1 MTVTANVQNHE
12 INELFTNGI
21 IELVEYAAWIAML
34 NNTFE
39 IGEELHKNKEILRIR
54 FCTKTSTNVPNEA
67 IIIIVFI
74 FRIKSDET
82 VLLSMPTEVTRGFVF
97 AQSLEI
103 HWHLFRRKSSNTKT
117 NCKIKRIRSLDR
129 PVRLM
134 PNIVYII
141 LNENIN
147 FRIIK
152 WCEPCVLINLYAYF
166 SRFTCHQQKAIL
178 TKRKLTV
185 NTFLVASIF
194 VCCYSAWK

>member
-1 MTVTANVQNHE
+1 MNWSK
-12 INELFTNGI
+12 
-21 IELVEYAAWIAML
+21 YAVWIAIL

-82 VLLSMPTEVTRGFVF
+82 VLLSMPTEVKRDFVLV
-97 AQSLEI
+97 QSLEI
-103 HWHLFRRKSSNTKT
+103 HFRSLAFISQKNKKRKT

-152 WCEPCVLINLYAYF
+152 WCEQCVLINLYAYF
-166 SRFTCHQQKAIL
+166 SRFTCHQLKAIL

-185 NTFLVASIF
+185 NTFFVASIF
-194 VCCYSAWK
+194 VSCYSAWK

>member
-1 MTVTANVQNHE
+1 MFLYFVSNQMKRYFFQCQLRWRVV
-12 INELFTNGI
+12 LF
-21 IELVEYAAWIAML
+21 L
-34 NNTFE
+34 
-39 IGEELHKNKEILRIR
+39 
-54 FCTKTSTNVPNEA
+54 PN
-67 IIIIVFI
+67 
-74 FRIKSDET
+74 
-82 VLLSMPTEVTRGFVF
+82 LLKFNSG
-97 AQSLEI
+97 

-166 SRFTCHQQKAIL
+166 SRFTCHQLKAIL

>member
-1 MTVTANVQNHE
+1 MKRYFFQCQ
-12 INELFTNGI
+12 
-21 IELVEYAAWIAML
+21 
-34 NNTFE
+34 
-39 IGEELHKNKEILRIR
+39 LRR
-54 FCTKTSTNVPNEA
+54 RV
-67 IIIIVFI
+67 
-74 FRIKSDET
+74 
-82 VLLSMPTEVTRGFVF
+82 VF

-178 TKRKLTV
+178 TKKNWLWTRSLLPLFLFAAIRLENNDKRNSIWKTTMSSTSSQ
-185 NTFLVASIF
+185 TFELAKWCAICVVLCLF
-194 VCCYSAWK
+194 VYTFVYHHFALILFQ

>member
-1 MTVTANVQNHE
+1 MFLYFVSNQMKRYFFQCQLRWSV
-12 INELFTNGI
+12 ILFLSN
-21 IELVEYAAWIAML
+21 
-34 NNTFE
+34 
-39 IGEELHKNKEILRIR
+39 
-54 FCTKTSTNVPNEA
+54 
-67 IIIIVFI
+67 
-74 FRIKSDET
+74 
-82 VLLSMPTEVTRGFVF
+82 LLKFNSG
-97 AQSLEI
+97 
-103 HWHLFRRKSSNTKT
+103 HWHLFRRKSSKTKT
-117 NCKIKRIRSLDR
+117 NCKIKRIRSLGR

-185 NTFLVASIF
+185 NTFFVASIF
-194 VCCYSAWK
+194 VSCYSAWK